1 MKIQNSLRLPFLLAV
16 LCAWGSGAP
25 VRAADEAATAALAK
39 ESEDYCASTINKDRP
54 TPPELIVAKVNEACA
69 LLEKEGAAAF
79 PKFSG
84 KGSAFLYEGTYVWV
98 HRLADSAMLMHPI
111 KYKMVGNNLI
121 GLKDAK
127 GKRFFVVMNNL
138 AKEKGEGW
146 VEYYWPKPGS
156 EDSVRKISFVK
167 KGKLADGT
175 EVIVGSGLVN
185 FSDADVAKLPLQ

>member
-1 MKIQNSLRLPFLLAV
+1 MKTQKTLRRSFLLAV
-16 LCAWGSGAP
+16 VCALGNWTPAQ
-25 VRAADEAATAALAK
+25 AADEAAAAALAK

-54 TPPELIVAKVNEACA
+54 TPPDVIVAKVNEACA
-69 LLEKEGAAAF
+69 LLEKEGAPAF

-98 HRLADSAMLMHPI
+98 HRLGDSAMLMHPI
-111 KYKMVGNNLI
+111 KHKMVGTNLI

-146 VEYYWPKPGS
+146 VEYFWPKPGS

-185 FSDADVAKLPLQ
+185 FSDADVAKLALQ